1 MPSSYAHTSYC
12 ATLTVASLMMAPGRG
27 DPNPNQFLW
36 RLVEVE
42 GLCDDALGHASI
54 GHEHE
59 ESDVQEHLEDERG
72 SVYLR
77 LLVHLALPAGVK
89 VGGEDGG
96 VKMGGEDGG

>member
-1 MPSSYAHTSYC
+1 
-12 ATLTVASLMMAPGRG
+12 MMAPGRG

-59 ESDVQEHLEDERG
+59 EGDVQEHLEDERG

-77 LLVHLALPAGVK
+77 LLVHLALPAGPK